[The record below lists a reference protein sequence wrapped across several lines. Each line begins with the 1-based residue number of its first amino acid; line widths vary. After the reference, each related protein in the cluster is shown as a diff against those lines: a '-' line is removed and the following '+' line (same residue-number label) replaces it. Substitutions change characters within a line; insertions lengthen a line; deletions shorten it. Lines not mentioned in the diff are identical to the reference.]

1 MSPISSNNGP
11 DNDDTG
17 AVSVSIPDS
26 PAMERPPKTPP
37 QPFTFGSI
45 AKMNEMAGMKI
56 TQAASIEMRMGALEA
71 YVRKLERVVDQL
83 CHSVPG
89 FSRPLMMEFAPETV
103 PRSVPQLGGSHSFV
117 YTTAAPPMIPAIYH
131 NLSAAEQ
138 PRGGSGGHPGYSS
151 SRYSVETDEHSHMS
165 FGEGQTYIGS
175 LHPPSSSATHTQS
188 ILAPSPSPAATK
200 PGHID
205 VHCPR
210 RNQPANARD
219 TYPRHGA

>member
-1 MSPISSNNGP
+1 MCASWSASWTSS
-11 DNDDTG
+11 
-17 AVSVSIPDS
+17 AILFRAS
-26 PAMERPPKTPP
+26 
-37 QPFTFGSI
+37 
-45 AKMNEMAGMKI
+45 AG
-56 TQAASIEMRMGALEA
+56 
-71 YVRKLERVVDQL
+71 
-83 CHSVPG
+83 
-89 FSRPLMMEFAPETV
+89 PLMMEFAPETV

-188 ILAPSPSPAATK
+188 ILAPLPIPGGHE